1 MTGGTVDGLWDGK
14 LVPPAAEKPAGL
26 PGERST
32 LAACA
37 GCGLGGIAG
46 GIT

>member
-32 LAACA
+32 LAAC
-37 GCGLGGIAG
+37 GLGGIAG